1 MDFDQR
7 DLVLRADAG
16 LSFVADLTGL
26 PDFQAPLAAT
36 NASAYAP
43 FGTGT
48 FAVVPQALAL
58 ATNPDGNVKLALV
71 FEQQVGDFSST
82 GQYAVLDFSL
92 AGDYDFD
99 GCLAGARGRDPN
111 ATVKRIAV
119 NRGFARLFA
128 TAGQVQLPDDL
139 LQPVLLGLSGS
150 DFARFTARISAT
162 AGELVKGAMAGGSL
176 LFGARVEF
184 DALGVAPRA
193 DAIVAFSPGA
203 LIAALTANATGG
215 HIAGSD
221 LLNALAKP
229 AANLPLKVVGGTAQ
243 PGDLAAA
250 LAARICAAYG
260 TLVPAPS
267 ISSPPYVSFATAQLA
282 ATTIQWDLSLP
293 ELGARQWVVTLDL
306 STSLRALASSSAIDG
321 LVRYVSVP
329 QVPAGEFSVQL
340 SADLPSART
349 GVAVLGANVEI
360 AANPPARPSSIASTV
375 TFAEPDDEGTV
386 QFRIGPAEQLAYT
399 TAGFA
404 VITAGT
410 LVRQYDAPPRAR
422 TDPWVQLYDA
432 DFPVKFATVA
442 ATQRL
447 LVLANVHVAASYEL
461 ENQPVALDSELT
473 VQHPATSIAIPRSA
487 TACAI
492 TISATPQDG
501 TATLTLAPVAPETID
516 LDFTSFPEFGPHTI
530 AISAKNVTAGPP
542 LCIDLLAQEQRD
554 VAGAVPDQRFFTFDQ
569 LSASWGYVAS
579 SPFCAGYCYRF
590 SATAGATAGAWSDV
604 QSPFVPLVLEAAAVA
619 L

>member
-48 FAVVPQALAL
+48 FAVAPQALAL
-58 ATNPDGNVKLALV
+58 ATNPDGSVKLALV

-99 GCLAGARGRDPN
+99 GCLAGARARDPN

-128 TAGQVQLPDDL
+128 TVGQVQLPEDL
-139 LQPVLLGLSGS
+139 QQPVLLGLSGS

-176 LFGARVEF
+176 LLGARVEF

-193 DAIVAFSPGA
+193 DAIVAFSPQA
-203 LIAALTANATGG
+203 LVTAVTANATGG
-215 HIAGSD
+215 QIAGSE
-221 LLNALAKP
+221 LLNALTTP
-229 AANLPLKVVGGTAQ
+229 AANLPLKVVSGTAQ

-250 LAARICAAYG
+250 LAARILAVYG
-260 TLVPAPS
+260 TLVPAPGTS
-267 ISSPPYVSFATAQLA
+267 DPPYVSFATAQLA
-282 ATTIQWDLSLP
+282 ATTIQWDLSQP
-293 ELGARQWVVTLDL
+293 AVGARQWVVSLDL
-306 STSLRALASSSAIDG
+306 LTSLRALASSAIDA

-329 QVPAGEFSVQL
+329 QVPVGEFSVQL

-349 GVAVLGANVEI
+349 GIAVIGANVEI
-360 AANPPARPSSIASTV
+360 AANPPARPSSVASTV
-375 TFAEPDDEGTV
+375 TFAEPDDEATV
-386 QFRIGPAEQLAYT
+386 QFRIGPAESLAYT
-399 TAGFA
+399 TSGFA

-410 LVRQYDAPPRAR
+410 LVRQYDGAPQAR

-432 DFPVKFATVA
+432 DFPVKFATITA
-442 ATQRL
+442 AQRL
-447 LVLANVHVAASYEL
+447 LALANVHIAVSYEL

-473 VQHPATSIAIPRSA
+473 AQHPATSIAIPRSA

-501 TATLTLAPVAPETID
+501 SVTLPLAPVSPETID

-554 VAGAVPDQRFFTFDQ
+554 VAGAVPDQRFFTVDQ

-590 SATAGATAGAWSDV
+590 SATAGGTAGAWSDV
-604 QSPFVPLVLEAAAVA
+604 QSPFVPLVLEAAAAA